1 MKLLDALFRG
11 EAVAKLFRDEACLQA
26 MLDFEAALARAEAV
40 AGAIPSSAAPAIT
53 AKCRAELFDQK
64 RLAEAA
70 ALAGN
75 LAIPLVAQLRERV
88 AENDKQAATFVHWG
102 ATSQDVIDTGMIL
115 QLREAF
121 SLIAGDLDQ
130 LCATLAH
137 LAEEHRAT
145 PIVGRTWMQHAV
157 PTSLGAKFAGWL
169 DALARHRE
177 RLRETQRR
185 CLVLQFGGAVGT
197 LATLGPHREA
207 VSQKLSAELKLPLP
221 EISWHSHRDRTAEVA
236 STMGLLTGTL
246 GKIARDISLHAQTEI
261 AELHEPAE
269 AGRGG
274 SSAMPHKRNPVA
286 SAAILSAATRVPALV
301 STMLSAMIQED
312 ERGLGGWQAEW
323 ETLPEIVTLTAGALH
338 HLTAVAPKLEID
350 AARMRENL
358 DLTRGLV
365 FAEAATAA
373 LGEKIGR
380 SQARALLDA
389 LTAQAAKEKRSLR
402 EVLAEHPEAKKH
414 LSSAELDKLFDV
426 RAFAAMTSQFID
438 RVVEKYKQ
446 RKD

>member
-1 MKLLDALFRG
+1 
-11 EAVAKLFRDEACLQA
+11 
-26 MLDFEAALARAEAV
+26 
-40 AGAIPSSAAPAIT
+40 
-53 AKCRAELFDQK
+53 
-64 RLAEAA
+64 
-70 ALAGN
+70 
-75 LAIPLVAQLRERV
+75 
-88 AENDKQAATFVHWG
+88 
-102 ATSQDVIDTGMIL
+102 
-115 QLREAF
+115 
-121 SLIAGDLDQ
+121 
-130 LCATLAH
+130 
-137 LAEEHRAT
+137 
-145 PIVGRTWMQHAV
+145 
-157 PTSLGAKFAGWL
+157 
-169 DALARHRE
+169 
-177 RLRETQRR
+177 
-185 CLVLQFGGAVGT
+185 
-197 LATLGPHREA
+197 
-207 VSQKLSAELKLPLP
+207 
-221 EISWHSHRDRTAEVA
+221 
-236 STMGLLTGTL
+236 
-246 GKIARDISLHAQTEI
+246 
-261 AELHEPAE
+261 
-269 AGRGG
+269 
-274 SSAMPHKRNPVA
+274 
-286 SAAILSAATRVPALV
+286 
-301 STMLSAMIQED
+301 MLSAMIQED

-426 RAFAAMTSQFID
+426 RAFAAMTNQFID

>member
-11 EAVAKLFRDEACLQA
+11 EAVAKFFRDEACLQA
-26 MLDFEAALARAEAV
+26 MLDFEAALARAEAA

-64 RLAEAA
+64 ALAETA

-121 SLIAGDLDQ
+121 SLMAGDLDQ
-130 LCATLAH
+130 LCAALAH

-207 VSQKLSAELKLPLP
+207 VSQKLSGELKLPLP

-426 RAFAAMTSQFID
+426 RAFAAMTNQFID

-446 RKD
+446 HKD